1 MLNNLT
7 RRDMLKK
14 LGTIGAVGVTSA
26 LLPSW
31 MPKLAFAQEG
41 QNPSGDVLVCIFLR
55 GGMDGLSAVVPFG
68 DGAHYYDVRPTIAI
82 AEPGRSDQSAVDLDG
97 QFGLHPALRPL
108 KDIYDNGDF
117 AIVHATGSTD
127 ETRSHFD
134 AMMFM
139 EYGTPGD
146 KTTESG
152 WLARHL
158 QSTAYRSN
166 SPFRAIGMGAMLPAS
181 LRGPVDALALKSI
194 VDYHLA
200 GREDEMRRMQ
210 DALAR
215 LYVIDNPQRIDQHQA
230 KLVFDTIEQMKAIN
244 ALGYT
249 PANNAAYPDDE
260 FGMGLKQVAQLIKA
274 DVGLEI
280 ACIDLGGWDTHEAQG
295 TLDGE
300 FNGLMTTLGQ
310 GLSALYTDLGSYNQ
324 RVTVATM
331 SEFGRRVEEN
341 ASYGTDHGHGNVMF
355 VMGGSVNGGRVYAD
369 WPTLAPSALAD
380 GDLAITTDYRN
391 VLAEIISKRL
401 KNDDLGYIFPNHTV
415 NPLGIVR

>member
-41 QNPSGDVLVCIFLR
+41 QNPSGDVLVCIFQR

-181 LRGPVDALALKSI
+181 LRGPVDALAG
-194 VDYHLA
+194 D
-200 GREDEMRRMQ
+200 REYVVEHQ
-210 DALAR
+210 QR
-215 LYVIDNPQRIDQHQA
+215 LHP
-230 KLVFDTIEQMKAIN
+230 
-244 ALGYT
+244 
-249 PANNAAYPDDE
+249 
-260 FGMGLKQVAQLIKA
+260 FGA
-274 DVGLEI
+274 
-280 ACIDLGGWDTHEAQG
+280 
-295 TLDGE
+295 
-300 FNGLMTTLGQ
+300 
-310 GLSALYTDLGSYNQ
+310 
-324 RVTVATM
+324 VTVAARILPP
-331 SEFGRRVEEN
+331 EAVDQQREAAGAGLPAHLGDREDRILGERRDHRKVLGVEG
-341 ASYGTDHGHGNVMF
+341 ADATGNRAGAAIISVQA
-355 VMGGSVNGGRVYAD
+355 GSPA
-369 WPTLAPSALAD
+369 ALAGLTADDVVIAAD
-380 GDLAITTDYRN
+380 GNQVSSMIDLAAEVRTRQPGDEVELKVVRDGEERTVTVTLGTATTN
-391 VLAEIISKRL
+391 
-401 KNDDLGYIFPNHTV
+401 
-415 NPLGIVR
+415 